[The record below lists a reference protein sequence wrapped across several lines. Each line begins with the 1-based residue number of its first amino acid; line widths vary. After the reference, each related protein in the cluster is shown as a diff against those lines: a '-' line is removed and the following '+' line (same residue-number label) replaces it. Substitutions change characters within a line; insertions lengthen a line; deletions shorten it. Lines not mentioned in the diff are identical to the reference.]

1 MKRLSVA
8 ILMAASLVISALPNA
23 TAAVTPGTKCSK
35 AGIKEVY
42 KGKTYTC
49 IKSGSKLV
57 WNNGVNVEKYDA
69 AFAAAFLA
77 KAQDE
82 ADQILADAELKASQI
97 SAPPNCSK
105 ALVSIGGDPSTGVI
119 ALIFENPTPCDVV
132 VRASAEF
139 YCPRGRAGNN
149 TVISQGTFS
158 LKARAKLFVSLNP
171 QRYFPLV
178 TLECAQLTGS
188 TSNTI
193 SVANELTRRTEP
205 RVTVESSVFPGG
217 FNQAEAKKKANEIL
231 KSAKSRASK
240 LIADAKNPSII
251 AAAWN
256 AALEKASSE
265 ESAADKA
272 AAKKAAADK
281 AASIEKA
288 AADKLEGKACIP
300 NSNCPLGSTGPGGG
314 IVFYDAGSQQ
324 SWGRYLEV
332 APAGWSGTATDPNLA
347 WSTKPPLVT
356 HDGKIWTGGCFE
368 AICETVPGVETSTK
382 VNNDTSGI
390 GRGYRNSVAIL
401 NQGNPATTAAG
412 VARAYS
418 GGSQTD
424 WFLPSAAE
432 LNLLCQWARG
442 IPQSVKKEC
451 KGGALNTGTGI
462 NGGFSNFYW
471 SSSETYLRDAWFQ
484 YFTSGW
490 QFNTHKVERYAVR
503 PIRAFPFDKAA
514 VDKAIYDAARGAL
527 PGEGKACIPN
537 SNCPLGSTGPG
548 GGIVFYDAGS
558 QSWGRYL
565 EVAPAGWSGTA
576 TDPAKIWCNVTNVHF
591 AESITDVAI
600 KATVGVE
607 IGKGKANTNLM
618 LAGCSS
624 GAGHLARA
632 YRGGGQSDWYLP
644 SRDELNEMC
653 KYAKFLPTGMGND
666 CPTKPECLP
675 LATLCKSIGT
685 LREGF
690 SAAYPYDYW
699 SSSETDSKTYKNS
712 AWVQLFHSGSLGTTN
727 KSKPNPDG
735 PKVFLGYIRPIR
747 AF

>member
-1 MKRLSVA
+1 MKRSWVI
-8 ILMAASLVISALPNA
+8 ILLAVTLLGSALPSANA
-23 TAAVTPGTKCSK
+23 VVTPGTKCSK
-35 AGIKEVY
+35 AGIREVY

-49 IKSGSKLV
+49 IKSGNKLV
-57 WNNGVNVEKYDA
+57 WNNGVKVEKYDA
-69 AFAAAFLA
+69 GFAAAFLA

-97 SAPPNCSK
+97 STPPNCSK

-119 ALIFENPTPCDVV
+119 ALIFENPTPCDLV

-149 TVISQGTFS
+149 TVISKGTFS
-158 LKARAKLFVSLNP
+158 LKARAKLYVSLNP

-178 TLECAQLTGS
+178 TLECAQLTGY

-205 RVTVESSVFPGG
+205 RVAVESSVFSGG
-217 FNQAEAKKKANEIL
+217 FNQAEANKKANEIL

-240 LIADAKNPSII
+240 LIADAKNPAFI

-265 ESAADKA
+265 ASAADNA

-288 AADKLEGKACIP
+288 AADKLASIICIP

-332 APAGWSGTATDPNLA
+332 APAGWSG
-347 WSTKPPLVT
+347 S
-356 HDGKIWTGGCFE
+356 
-368 AICETVPGVETSTK
+368 
-382 VNNDTSGI
+382 
-390 GRGYRNSVAIL
+390 
-401 NQGNPATTAAG
+401 
-412 VARAYS
+412 
-418 GGSQTD
+418 
-424 WFLPSAAE
+424 
-432 LNLLCQWARG
+432 
-442 IPQSVKKEC
+442 
-451 KGGALNTGTGI
+451 
-462 NGGFSNFYW
+462 
-471 SSSETYLRDAWFQ
+471 
-484 YFTSGW
+484 
-490 QFNTHKVERYAVR
+490 
-503 PIRAFPFDKAA
+503 
-514 VDKAIYDAARGAL
+514 
-527 PGEGKACIPN
+527 
-537 SNCPLGSTGPG
+537 
-548 GGIVFYDAGS
+548 
-558 QSWGRYL
+558 
-565 EVAPAGWSGTA
+565 A
-576 TDPAKIWCNVTNVHF
+576 TDPAKVWCNVTNVHF
-591 AESITDVAI
+591 AESITDVAV

-618 LAGCSS
+618 LTGCSS

-653 KYAKFLPTGMGND
+653 KYAKFLPTGMGSD

-712 AWVQLFHSGSLGTTN
+712 VWVQLLHSASLGTTN

-735 PKVFLGYIRPIR
+735 PKASLGYIRPIR
-747 AF
+747 AI